1 MAGPLNAPGQA
12 ATRTGEAAGTGL
24 RRALAQR
31 PWIGFLARRLSQA
44 ALVMGLVVLGN
55 FIVMQFAPG
64 DIVDVMAGSGD
75 MTAEQMA
82 DLRER
87 FGIDKPAWLQFWN
100 YASQLASGD
109 LGYSFRHNAPV
120 WEVIKLR
127 LPTTLAL
134 VVLSLVFSMMIG
146 TFLGVWAARRAGK
159 ATDAVISILSLVL
172 YATPSF
178 IVGVLMILVFSIW
191 LKWLPVTGLVTA
203 GQDLGGL
210 ALVKDVAL
218 HLIMPVS
225 ALCTYYVAIYARLT
239 RAAMLEVMSQ
249 DFVRTARAK
258 GLSEARVIYIHA
270 LRNALLPI
278 VTMAG
283 LQVSTVI
290 GGAVVVETIFGLPG
304 MARTAYDAV
313 FERDTNLLM
322 GVMFVSA
329 LAVVLVNL
337 VIDGLYILIDP
348 RLELS

>member
-1 MAGPLNAPGQA
+1 MSTTAD
-12 ATRTGEAAGTGL
+12 TGL
-24 RRALAQR
+24 GALKGALAQ
-31 PWIGFLARRLSQA
+31 PWLRFIGRRLSQA
-44 ALVMGLVVLGN
+44 LLVMLLVVLGN
-55 FIVMQFAPG
+55 FTVMQLAPG
-64 DIVDVMAGSGD
+64 DMVDVMAGAGD
-75 MTAEQMA
+75 MSAEQMA
-82 DLRER
+82 ALREQ
-87 FGIDKPAWLQFWN
+87 FGIDQPAIVQLWN
-100 YASQLASGD
+100 YVSQLARFD

-134 VVLSLVFSMMIG
+134 VVLSVFFSIIIG
-146 TFLGVWAARRAGK
+146 TFLGVWSARKAGK
-159 ATDAVISILSLVL
+159 PADVVIGIVSLIL

-178 IVGVLMILVFSIW
+178 IVGVLMILIFSVW

-203 GQDLGGL
+203 GQDYTGL
-210 ALVKDVAL
+210 QWLKDVAL
-218 HLIMPVS
+218 HLIMPVA
-225 ALCTYYVAIYARLT
+225 ALCTYYVAIYSRLT
-239 RAAMLEVMSQ
+239 RSAMLEVMGQ

-258 GLSEARVIYIHA
+258 GLSETRVIYGHA

-337 VIDGLYILIDP
+337 LVDLLYIVIDP
-348 RLELS
+348 RLELK